1 MDKFVDAS
9 IDNSEEYAKLIV
21 SGEID
26 LNTIEI
32 LKPKL
37 EELLKENKD
46 ILIDMENVKFIDSTG
61 LGTLV
66 KLYKEQKQKEKKV
79 HIINTKG
86 NVRKIF
92 KITCMEEMF
101 NLGGENS

>member
-9 IDNSEEYAKLIV
+9 IDKSEEYSKLIV

-32 LKPKL
+32 LKPKF

-66 KLYKEQKQKEKKV
+66 KLYKEQKQKEKIVK
-79 HIINTKG
+79 IINTKG

-92 KITCMEEMF
+92 NITCMEEMF

>member
-1 MDKFVDAS
+1 MSKFINAS
-9 IDNSEEYAKLIV
+9 IAKSENYNKLIV

-32 LKPKL
+32 LKPKID
-37 EELLKENKD
+37 ELLKENKD
-46 ILIDMENVKFIDSTG
+46 ILIDMEDVKFIDSTG

-66 KLYKEQKQKEKKV
+66 KLYKEQKLKEKKV
-79 HIINTKG
+79 TIINTKT

-92 KITCMEEMF
+92 KITYMEEMF
-101 NLGGENS
+101 NLGGEN

>member
-9 IDNSEEYAKLIV
+9 IDKNEEYSKLIV

-66 KLYKEQKQKEKKV
+66 KLYKEQKQREKKV
-79 HIINTKG
+79 SIINTKK